1 MLKQLII
8 ILLLSISFF
17 ACQKPE
23 SPIFKRIDDK
33 KIDAITTDS
42 VTISGKAVYYNQNKM
57 GLKVV
62 KSDINVYLRDNYIG
76 KVLQNNL
83 VEVKP
88 KMEFSIPFKVKLSL
102 SDLAKKGVISDLFMM
117 MNKAEI
123 PIRYKGTTTVKVLG
137 ISLNVPIDYSDKLV
151 F

>member
-1 MLKQLII
+1 MKKVFLFI
-8 ILLLSISFF
+8 ILAIIFT

-23 SPIFKRIDDK
+23 TPIFKRIDNK
-33 KIDAITTDS
+33 KIDAITKDS

-57 GLKVV
+57 GLKVM

-76 KVLQNNL
+76 KVLQDNI

-88 KMEFSIPFKVKLSL
+88 KMEFNIPFKVKLSL
-102 SDLAKKGVISDLFMM
+102 SDLAKKGVVSDLFLM

-123 PIRYKGTTTVKVLG
+123 PIHYKGTTTVKIIG
-137 ISLNVPIDYSDKLV
+137 IKINIPIDYSDKMV